1 APLESQCQSRIGG
14 NSSYAHVHHPG
25 SGEIGVELQGDPLKK
40 LPAERVGNGDL
51 LDLLLKRVQS
61 TGKPSPKSAIHP
73 PTPSSTISRRICLN
87 QLPVSG

>member
-1 APLESQCQSRIGG
+1 APLESRCQSRIGG

-25 SGEIGVELQGDPLKK
+25 SGEIGVELQGDPLRK

-51 LDLLLKRVQS
+51 LDSLL
-61 TGKPSPKSAIHP
+61 KPSPKSAIHP
-73 PTPSSTISRRICLN
+73 LTPSSTISCRICLN